1 MAKRWISLRSSPFF
15 VVFKTIYLTNKRN
28 NNNNMKGLYFYKLVS
43 PYSEDVT
50 KNCRLTV
57 NEIDGN
63 FLNLKD
69 EDIKSA
75 EFDCE
80 AKVLTL
86 TRNNGETLQ
95 ADMSCA
101 WQGLTSNFDV
111 TFDESGCTG
120 SGVLRF
126 TWDEDGE
133 KHEATITGLVTKDN
147 IGNYVM
153 TEAITDGTII
163 GNGRDGNPL
172 SLNPIEQTGHYKPV
186 IDLRD
191 MTNGESL
198 PTNNE
203 LGDRY
208 LTLEKVDDYGHL
220 YNIDGVKELEAKLSN
235 GWRIP
240 TKADWDNML
249 NAIEP
254 CAYRNHQ
261 SHDCHIELGK
271 VAGKELKTAN
281 DWPFDPATSAVTDD
295 TAYLFEE
302 VVPSEKPINTRGT
315 NKYGFSALP
324 TGFAYEKGGEI
335 QKFGMYTS
343 FWTNTQ
349 TMSGARS
356 DYYVKTLMHNKA
368 GVWQSAECPFDYRSV
383 RLVKDYDGSNAR
395 ESAYIGGKYYEEVLL
410 PSMNSEHK
418 FAIWTKTNVD
428 IEVSDQNQ
436 IKYSDYNDND
446 DSYNTKAHNVYVI
459 NEWTGKDWERKIM
472 PEGGVIVINNE
483 QCRTLNGKEF
493 QYDADTE
500 FRLVKGELKA
510 TDELVFDKVWEKIGA
525 IILNINNKISA
536 ETAARITA
544 DEALSDAIT
553 DVSNALDDEINRA
566 KEAESGLSNA
576 IKTEETR
583 AKEAESGLSDAIK
596 TEKQERITAD
606 EALSGAIK
614 AEETRAKEA
623 ESGLSDAITDVSNAL
638 DVEINRAKEAESGL
652 SNAINAEETRATA
665 EEGRIKG
672 LIHQGGLRT
681 IPANGNNVVI
691 PSYDDKEEHKITLNF
706 DGNFGEI

>member
-1 MAKRWISLRSSPFF
+1 
-15 VVFKTIYLTNKRN
+15 
-28 NNNNMKGLYFYKLVS
+28 MKGLYFYKLVS

-101 WQGLTSNFDV
+101 WQGLTSKFDV
-111 TFDESGCTG
+111 TFEDSGCTG
-120 SGVLRF
+120 SGVLKF

-133 KHEATITGLVTKDN
+133 TYESTITGLVTKDN

-198 PTNNE
+198 PTNNV

-220 YNIDGVKELEAKLSN
+220 YNIKGVEELEAKLSN

-254 CAYRNHQ
+254 CAYSGKTHN
-261 SHDCHIELGK
+261 SHECHVELGK
-271 VAGKELKTAN
+271 IAGKELKTAN
-281 DWPFDPATSAVTDD
+281 DWPFVPATSAVTDD
-295 TAYLFEE
+295 TKYLFEE
-302 VVPSEKPINTRGT
+302 VVPSEKPINTKGI

-324 TGFAYEKGGEI
+324 GGFAHEKGGEI
-335 QKFGMYTS
+335 LKFGEYAS

-349 TMSGARS
+349 IADASS
-356 DYYVKTLMHNKA
+356 DYYVKTLKYNEN
-368 GVWQSAECPFDYRSV
+368 GVWQSAECPYDYRSV

-410 PSMNSEHK
+410 PSMNSEHN

-428 IEVSDQNQ
+428 IKVSDQNY
-436 IKYSDYNDND
+436 IEYDE
-446 DSYNTKAHNVYVI
+446 SYNTKSHNVYVI
-459 NEWTGKDWERKIM
+459 NEWTGEDWERKIM

-483 QCRTLNGKEF
+483 QCRELNGKEF
-493 QYDADTE
+493 KHDADTE

-510 TDELVFDKVWEKIGA
+510 TDELVLNKVWEKIGA
-525 IILNINNKISA
+525 TILDINNKISA
-536 ETAARITA
+536 ETEARIAA
-544 DEALSDAIT
+544 DEALSGAIETEAQERIDADEVLSGVIETERQERIAADDALSGAIETETEARIGTDEALSGAIETEKQERIAADNALSGAIT
-553 DVSNALDDEINRA
+553 DVNIALDAEINRA
-566 KEAESGLSNA
+566 KA
-576 IKTEETR
+576 
-583 AKEAESGLSDAIK
+583 AESGLSDAIK
-596 TEKQERITAD
+596 
-606 EALSGAIK
+606 
-614 AEETRAKEA
+614 AEETRAK
-623 ESGLSDAITDVSNAL
+623 G
-638 DVEINRAKEAESGL
+638 
-652 SNAINAEETRATA
+652 
-665 EEGRIKG
+665 EEGRIAG
-672 LIHQGGLRT
+672 LIHQGGLCT

-691 PSYDDKEEHKITLNF
+691 PSYDGKEEHNITLNF

>member
-1 MAKRWISLRSSPFF
+1 
-15 VVFKTIYLTNKRN
+15 
-28 NNNNMKGLYFYKLVS
+28 MKGLYFYKLVS

-101 WQGLTSNFDV
+101 WQGLTSKFDV
-111 TFDESGCTG
+111 TFDDSGCTG
-120 SGVLRF
+120 SGVLKF

-133 KHEATITGLVTKDN
+133 TYESTITGLVTKDN

-186 IDLRD
+186 IDLKD

-208 LTLEKVDDYGHL
+208 LTLEKIDDYGHL

-261 SHDCHIELGK
+261 SHDCHVELGK
-271 VAGKELKTAN
+271 IAGKELKTAN

-295 TAYLFEE
+295 TKYLFDE
-302 VVPSEKPINTRGT
+302 VVPSEKPINTKGT
-315 NKYGFSALP
+315 NKYGFSVLP
-324 TGFAYEKGGEI
+324 GGFAYEKGGEI
-335 QKFGMYTS
+335 QKFGMNAS
-343 FWTNTQ
+343 FWTSTQ
-349 TMSGARS
+349 TTDASS
-356 DYYVKTLMHNKA
+356 DYYAKTFMYNKA
-368 GVWQSAECPFDYRSV
+368 GVWQSAECPFGYRSV

-428 IEVSDQNQ
+428 IEVSSQNQ

-446 DSYNTKAHNVYVI
+446 DSYDTKSHNVYVI
-459 NEWTGKDWERKIM
+459 NEWNGEDWERKIM
-472 PEGGVIVINNE
+472 PEGGVIVINHD
-483 QCRTLNGKEF
+483 QCRDLNGKQF
-493 QYDADTE
+493 QHNADTE
-500 FRLVKGELKA
+500 FRLVEGELKA

-525 IILNINNKISA
+525 IILDINNKISA
-536 ETAARITA
+536 ETEARIAT
-544 DEALSDAIT
+544 DEALSGDIETLSGAIETLSGVIETEREEQIDTDNTLSGAIT
-553 DVSNALDDEINRA
+553 DVSNALDAEIVRA
-566 KEAESGLSNA
+566 KTAESGLSDAIKAEETRAKGVENGLSDA

-583 AKEAESGLSDAIK
+583 AK
-596 TEKQERITAD
+596 
-606 EALSGAIK
+606 
-614 AEETRAKEA
+614 AEEK
-623 ESGLSDAITDVSNAL
+623 
-638 DVEINRAKEAESGL
+638 
-652 SNAINAEETRATA
+652 
-665 EEGRIKG
+665 RIEG
-672 LIHQGGLRT
+672 LIHKGGLRT
-681 IPANGNNVVI
+681 IPANGNVVI
-691 PSYDDKEEHKITLNF
+691 PSYDGNEEHNITLNF

>member
-1 MAKRWISLRSSPFF
+1 
-15 VVFKTIYLTNKRN
+15 
-28 NNNNMKGLYFYKLVS
+28 MKGLYFYKLVS

-111 TFDESGCTG
+111 TFEDSGCTG
-120 SGVLRF
+120 SGVLKF

-133 KHEATITGLVTKDN
+133 TYESTITGLVTKDN

-172 SLNPIEQTGHYKPV
+172 SLNPVEQTGHYRPV
-186 IDLRD
+186 IDLKD

-208 LTLEKVDDYGHL
+208 LTLEKIDDYGHL
-220 YNIDGVKELEAKLSN
+220 YNIKGVEELEAKLSN

-261 SHDCHIELGK
+261 SHDCHVELGK
-271 VAGKELKTAN
+271 IAGKELKTAN

-295 TAYLFEE
+295 TKYLFDE
-302 VVPSEKPINTRGT
+302 VVPSEKPINTKGT

-324 TGFAYEKGGEI
+324 GGFAYEKGGQI
-335 QKFGMYTS
+335 QKFGEYAS

-349 TMSGARS
+349 TMPDVQS
-356 DYYVKTLMHNKA
+356 DYYAKTFKYNKA
-368 GVWQSAECPFDYRSV
+368 GVWQSAECPLDYRSV

-436 IKYSDYNDND
+436 IKYDE
-446 DSYNTKAHNVYVI
+446 SYNTKAHNVYVI
-459 NEWTGKDWERKIM
+459 NEWTGEDWERKIM

-493 QYDADTE
+493 QYDEDTE

-536 ETAARITA
+536 ETEARIAADDALSGAIETEKQQRIA
-544 DEALSDAIT
+544 TDEALSGTIETEKQQRIATDEALSGAIT
-553 DVSNALDDEINRA
+553 DVSNALDTEIN
-566 KEAESGLSNA
+566 
-576 IKTEETR
+576 R

-596 TEKQERITAD
+596 
-606 EALSGAIK
+606 
-614 AEETRAKEA
+614 AEETRAK
-623 ESGLSDAITDVSNAL
+623 
-638 DVEINRAKEAESGL
+638 
-652 SNAINAEETRATA
+652 A

-681 IPANGNNVVI
+681 IPANGSVVI
-691 PSYDDKEEHKITLNF
+691 PSYDGNEKHNITLNF

>member
-1 MAKRWISLRSSPFF
+1 
-15 VVFKTIYLTNKRN
+15 
-28 NNNNMKGLYFYKLVS
+28 MKGLYFYKLVS

-57 NEIDGN
+57 NEIDSN

-101 WQGLTSNFDV
+101 WKGLTSNFDV
-111 TFDESGCTG
+111 TFEDGSCTG
-120 SGVLRF
+120 SGVLKF

-133 KHEATITGLVTKDN
+133 TYESTITGLVTKDN

-191 MTNGESL
+191 ITNGESL

-208 LTLEKVDDYGHL
+208 LTLERIDDYGYL
-220 YNIDGVKELEAKLSN
+220 YNIDGVKELEDKLSN

-240 TKADWDNML
+240 TKTDWDNML

-254 CAYRNHQ
+254 CAYRNHD
-261 SHDCHIELGK
+261 SHDCHVELGK
-271 VAGKELKTAN
+271 IAGKELKTAD
-281 DWPFDPATSAVTDD
+281 DWPFDPATSAITDD
-295 TAYLFEE
+295 TAYLFDE
-302 VVPSEKPINTRGT
+302 VVPSEKSINTKGI

-324 TGFAYEKGGEI
+324 GGFAYEKCGQI
-335 QKFGMYTS
+335 QKFGEYAS
-343 FWTNTQ
+343 FWTNTKN
-349 TMSGARS
+349 MPGASG
-356 DYYVKTLMHNKA
+356 DYFVKTLKYDMA

-395 ESAYIGGKYYEEVLL
+395 ESAYIGGKYYEELL
-410 PSMNSEHK
+410 IPSMNSEHG

-428 IEVSDQNQ
+428 IKVSDENY
-436 IKYSDYNDND
+436 IEYDE
-446 DSYNTKAHNVYVI
+446 SYNTKSHNVYVI
-459 NEWTGKDWERKIM
+459 NEWTGEDWERKIM
-472 PEGGVIVINNE
+472 PEGGVIVINDE
-483 QCRTLNGKEF
+483 QCRELNGKEF
-493 QYDADTE
+493 KHDADTE

-510 TDELVFDKVWEKIGA
+510 TDELVFEKVWEKIGA

-536 ETAARITA
+536 ETAARIAA
-544 DEALSDAIT
+544 DEALSGAI
-553 DVSNALDDEINRA
+553 E
-566 KEAESGLSNA
+566 
-576 IKTEETR
+576 
-583 AKEAESGLSDAIK
+583 

-606 EALSGAIK
+606 EALSGAIETEK
-614 AEETRAKEA
+614 QERIDADNALSGAITDVSNALDAEIERAKEA
-623 ESGLSDAITDVSNAL
+623 ESGLSDAIKA
-638 DVEINRAKEAESGL
+638 EEARAKEAESGL
-652 SNAINAEETRATA
+652 SDAIKAEETRAKG
-665 EEGRIKG
+665 EEGRIEG
-672 LIHQGGLRT
+672 LIHKGGLRT
-681 IPANGNNVVI
+681 IPANGSVVI
-691 PSYDDKEEHKITLNF
+691 PSYDGKEEHKITLNF

>member
-111 TFDESGCTG
+111 TFEDSGCTG

-410 PSMNSEHK
+410 PSMNSEHN

-428 IEVSDQNQ
+428 IKVSDQNQ

-446 DSYNTKAHNVYVI
+446 DSYNTKSHNVYVI
-459 NEWTGKDWERKIM
+459 NEWTGEDWERKIM

-493 QYDADTE
+493 QYDEDTE
-500 FRLVKGELKA
+500 FRLVEGELKA
-510 TDELVFDKVWEKIGA
+510 TDELVLNKVWEKIGA
-525 IILNINNKISA
+525 TISNINNKISA
-536 ETAARITA
+536 ETEARIAA
-544 DEALSDAIT
+544 DDALSGAI
-553 DVSNALDDEINRA
+553 E
-566 KEAESGLSNA
+566 
-576 IKTEETR
+576 
-583 AKEAESGLSDAIK
+583 

-606 EALSGAIK
+606 EALSGAIETERQERIDADEVLSDTITDVNNALDTEINRAKAAESSLSDAIK
-614 AEETRAKEA
+614 AEETRAT
-623 ESGLSDAITDVSNAL
+623 G
-638 DVEINRAKEAESGL
+638 
-652 SNAINAEETRATA
+652 EEH
-665 EEGRIKG
+665 RIEG
-672 LIHQGGLRT
+672 LIHQGGLCI
-681 IPANGNNVVI
+681 IPANGTVAI
-691 PSYDDKEEHKITLNF
+691 PSYDGNEENNITLNF

>member
-1 MAKRWISLRSSPFF
+1 MDFFKEFTFF
-15 VVFKTIYLTNKRN
+15 VAFKTIYLTNKRN

-111 TFDESGCTG
+111 TFEDSGCTG
-120 SGVLRF
+120 SGVLKF

-133 KHEATITGLVTKDN
+133 AHEATITGLVTKDN

-208 LTLEKVDDYGHL
+208 LTLEKIDDYGHL
-220 YNIDGVKELEAKLSN
+220 YNIKGVKELEAKLSN

-254 CAYRNHQ
+254 CAYRTRHN
-261 SHDCHIELGK
+261 SHNCHVELGK
-271 VAGKELKTAN
+271 IAGKELKTAT
-281 DWPFDPATSAVTDD
+281 DWPFIPATSAVTDE

-302 VVPSEKPINTRGT
+302 VVPSEKPDNINTRGI

-324 TGFAYEKGGEI
+324 GGFAHEKGGQI
-335 QKFGMYTS
+335 LKFGEYAS

-349 TMSGARS
+349 IADASS
-356 DYYVKTLMHNKA
+356 DYYAKTLKYNMA
-368 GVWQSAECPFDYRSV
+368 GVWQSAECPIDYRSV

-410 PSMNSEHK
+410 PSMNSEHN

-428 IEVSDQNQ
+428 IKVSDQNY
-436 IKYSDYNDND
+436 IEYDE
-446 DSYNTKAHNVYVI
+446 SYNTKSHNVYVI
-459 NEWTGKDWERKIM
+459 NEWNGEDWERKIM

-493 QYDADTE
+493 QHDKDTE

-510 TDELVFDKVWEKIGA
+510 TDELVLNKVLEKIGA
-525 IILNINNKISA
+525 TLSNINNKISA
-536 ETAARITA
+536 ETEARIAA
-544 DEALSDAIT
+544 DEALSGAIETEKQERIVADDALSGAIET
-553 DVSNALDDEINRA
+553 ETQERIAADEAL
-566 KEAESGLSNA
+566 SGA
-576 IKTEETR
+576 IKTET
-583 AKEAESGLSDAIK
+583 EARIGTDEALSGAIE

-606 EALSGAIK
+606 EALSGTITDVSNTLDAEINRAKAAESGLSDAIK
-614 AEETRAKEA
+614 AEETRAK
-623 ESGLSDAITDVSNAL
+623 
-638 DVEINRAKEAESGL
+638 
-652 SNAINAEETRATA
+652 AEES
-665 EEGRIKG
+665 RIKG
-672 LIHQGGLRT
+672 LIHKGGLR
-681 IPANGNNVVI
+681 IIRANGNVII
-691 PSYDDKEEHKITLNF
+691 PSYDDKKNDITLNF

>member
-1 MAKRWISLRSSPFF
+1 
-15 VVFKTIYLTNKRN
+15 
-28 NNNNMKGLYFYKLVS
+28 MKGLYFYKLVS

-69 EDIKSA
+69 EDNKSA

-111 TFDESGCTG
+111 TFEDSGCTG
-120 SGVLRF
+120 SGVLKF

-133 KHEATITGLVTKDN
+133 TYESTITGLVTKDN

-172 SLNPIEQTGHYKPV
+172 SLNPVEQTGHYKPV
-186 IDLRD
+186 IDLKD

-208 LTLEKVDDYGHL
+208 LTLEKIDDYGHL
-220 YNIDGVKELEAKLSN
+220 YNIYGVEELETKLSN

-240 TKADWDNML
+240 TKDDWDNML

-254 CAYRNHQ
+254 CAYRRHNLP
-261 SHDCHIELGK
+261 DCHRELGK
-271 VAGKELKTAN
+271 IAGKELKTAN
-281 DWPFDPATSAVTDD
+281 DWSFDPATSAITDG
-295 TAYLFEE
+295 TKYLFEE
-302 VVPSEKPINTRGT
+302 VVPSEKPINPKGT

-324 TGFAYEKGGEI
+324 GGFAYEKGEQI
-335 QKFGMYTS
+335 QKFHDYAS

-349 TMSGARS
+349 TMPDVQS
-356 DYYVKTLMHNKA
+356 DYYVKTLKYNKA
-368 GVWQSAECPFDYRSV
+368 DVWQSAECPSDYRSV

-395 ESAYIGGKYYEEVLL
+395 ESAYIEGKYYEEVLL

-418 FAIWTKTNVD
+418 FAIWTKTNID
-428 IEVSDQNQ
+428 IDVSDQNQ
-436 IKYSDYNDND
+436 IKYSDYDGFYD
-446 DSYNTKAHNVYVI
+446 TKAHNVYVI
-459 NEWTGKDWERKIM
+459 NEWTGEDWERKIM
-472 PEGGVIVINNE
+472 PEGGVIVINHE
-483 QCRTLNGKEF
+483 QCRDLNGKEF
-493 QYDADTE
+493 KHDADTE
-500 FRLVKGELKA
+500 FRLVEGELKA
-510 TDELVFDKVWEKIGA
+510 TDELVLAKVWEKIGA
-525 IILNINNKISA
+525 TILDINNKISA
-536 ETAARITA
+536 ETEARIAT
-544 DEALSDAIT
+544 DEALSGAIETLSGAIETLSGAIETETETRANTDDALSGAIETERQERIATDEILSGTIT
-553 DVSNALDDEINRA
+553 DVSDRLDAEI
-566 KEAESGLSNA
+566 
-576 IKTEETR
+576 TR
-583 AKEAESGLSDAIK
+583 AKEAESV
-596 TEKQERITAD
+596 
-606 EALSGAIK
+606 LSGAIK

-623 ESGLSDAITDVSNAL
+623 E
-638 DVEINRAKEAESGL
+638 K
-652 SNAINAEETRATA
+652 
-665 EEGRIKG
+665 RIEG
-672 LIHQGGLRT
+672 LIHRGGPRT
-681 IPANGNNVVI
+681 ISANSSVVI
-691 PSYDDKEEHKITLNF
+691 PSYDDNEEHKITLNF

>member
-1 MAKRWISLRSSPFF
+1 
-15 VVFKTIYLTNKRN
+15 
-28 NNNNMKGLYFYKLVS
+28 MKGLYFYKLVS

-57 NEIDGN
+57 NEIDSN

-101 WQGLTSNFDV
+101 WKGLTSNFDV
-111 TFDESGCTG
+111 TFEDSGCTG

-186 IDLRD
+186 IDLKD
-191 MTNGESL
+191 LTNGEPL
-198 PTNNE
+198 PPNNE

-208 LTLEKVDDYGHL
+208 LTLEKIDDYGHL
-220 YNIDGVKELEAKLSN
+220 YNIAGVKELEAKLSN

-240 TKADWDNML
+240 TKTDWDNML

-254 CAYRNHQ
+254 CAYSGKTHD
-261 SHDCHIELGK
+261 SHDCHVELGK
-271 VAGKELKTAN
+271 IAGKELKTAD
-281 DWPFDPATSAVTDD
+281 DWPFIPATSAVTDE

-302 VVPSEKPINTRGT
+302 VVPSEKPINTRGI

-324 TGFAYEKGGEI
+324 GGFAHEKGGQI
-335 QKFGMYTS
+335 LKFGEYAS

-349 TMSGARS
+349 IADASS
-356 DYYVKTLMHNKA
+356 DYYVKTLLYNKNS
-368 GVWQSAECPFDYRSV
+368 VWQSAECPFDYRSV

-410 PSMNSEHK
+410 PSKNSEHK

-428 IEVSDQNQ
+428 IEVSDKNQ

-459 NEWTGKDWERKIM
+459 NEWNGEDWERKIM
-472 PEGGVIVINNE
+472 PEGGVIVINRD
-483 QCRTLNGKEF
+483 QCRELNGKEF
-493 QYDADTE
+493 KYDADTE

-536 ETAARITA
+536 ETAARIAA
-544 DEALSDAIT
+544 DEALSGAIET
-553 DVSNALDDEINRA
+553 ETAARIAADEVLSGDIETLSGAIETLSGTIETEAQERIDTDNTLSGAIADVSNALDAEIVRA
-566 KEAESGLSNA
+566 RAAESGLSDS
-576 IKTEETR
+576 IKAEETR
-583 AKEAESGLSDAIK
+583 AKGAESGLSDAIK
-596 TEKQERITAD
+596 
-606 EALSGAIK
+606 
-614 AEETRAKEA
+614 AEETRAK
-623 ESGLSDAITDVSNAL
+623 G
-638 DVEINRAKEAESGL
+638 
-652 SNAINAEETRATA
+652 

-672 LIHQGGLRT
+672 LIHQGGLCT
-681 IPANGNNVVI
+681 IPANDSVVI
-691 PSYDDKEEHKITLNF
+691 PSYDGNEENYITLNF
-706 DGNFGEI
+706 NGNFGEI

>member
-1 MAKRWISLRSSPFF
+1 
-15 VVFKTIYLTNKRN
+15 
-28 NNNNMKGLYFYKLVS
+28 MKGLYFYKLVS

-101 WQGLTSNFDV
+101 WQGLTSKFDV
-111 TFDESGCTG
+111 TFEDSGCTG

-220 YNIDGVKELEAKLSN
+220 YNIKGVEELEAKLSN

-240 TKADWDNML
+240 TKTDWDNML

-254 CAYRNHQ
+254 CAYSGKPHD
-261 SHDCHIELGK
+261 SHDCHVELGK
-271 VAGKELKTAN
+271 IAGKELKTAN
-281 DWPFDPATSAVTDD
+281 DWPFVPATSAVTDD
-295 TAYLFEE
+295 TKYLFEE
-302 VVPSEKPINTRGT
+302 VVPSEKPINTKGI

-324 TGFAYEKGGEI
+324 GGFAYEKGGQI
-335 QKFGMYTS
+335 QKFGEYAS
-343 FWTNTQ
+343 FWTKTQ
-349 TMSGARS
+349 TADASS
-356 DYYVKTLMHNKA
+356 DYFVKTLKYNEN

-410 PSMNSEHK
+410 PSKNSEHK

-428 IEVSDQNQ
+428 IKVSDQNQ
-436 IKYSDYNDND
+436 IKYDE
-446 DSYNTKAHNVYVI
+446 SYNTKSHNVYVI
-459 NEWTGKDWERKIM
+459 NEWTGEDWERKIM

-493 QYDADTE
+493 QYDEDTE
-500 FRLVKGELKA
+500 FRLVEGELKA
-510 TDELVFDKVWEKIGA
+510 TDELVLNKVWEKIGA
-525 IILNINNKISA
+525 TISNINNKISA
-536 ETAARITA
+536 ETEARIAA
-544 DEALSDAIT
+544 DDALSGAI
-553 DVSNALDDEINRA
+553 E
-566 KEAESGLSNA
+566 
-576 IKTEETR
+576 
-583 AKEAESGLSDAIK
+583 
-596 TEKQERITAD
+596 TEKQERIDADEALSGAIETERQERIDADEVLSGTIKTETEARIVAD

-614 AEETRAKEA
+614 AEETRAT
-623 ESGLSDAITDVSNAL
+623 G
-638 DVEINRAKEAESGL
+638 
-652 SNAINAEETRATA
+652 EEH
-665 EEGRIKG
+665 RIEG
-672 LIHQGGLRT
+672 LIHQGGLCI
-681 IPANGNNVVI
+681 IPANGTVAI
-691 PSYDDKEEHKITLNF
+691 PSYDGNEENNITLNF

>member
-1 MAKRWISLRSSPFF
+1 
-15 VVFKTIYLTNKRN
+15 
-28 NNNNMKGLYFYKLVS
+28 MKGLYFYKLVS

-111 TFDESGCTG
+111 TFEDSGCTG
-120 SGVLRF
+120 SGVLKF

-133 KHEATITGLVTKDN
+133 TYESTITGLVTKDN

-172 SLNPIEQTGHYKPV
+172 SLNPVEQTGHYKPV
-186 IDLRD
+186 IDLKD

-208 LTLEKVDDYGHL
+208 LTLEKIDDYGHL
-220 YNIDGVKELEAKLSN
+220 YNIEGVEELEAKLSN

-240 TKADWDNML
+240 TKTDWDNML

-254 CAYRNHQ
+254 CAYSGKTHD
-261 SHDCHIELGK
+261 SPDCHVELGK
-271 VAGKELKTAN
+271 IAGKELKTAN
-281 DWPFDPATSAVTDD
+281 DWPFVPATSAVTDD
-295 TAYLFEE
+295 TKNLFEE
-302 VVPSEKPINTRGT
+302 VVPSEKPINTKGI

-324 TGFAYEKGGEI
+324 GGFAYEKGGEI
-335 QKFGMYTS
+335 QKFGEYAS
-343 FWTNTQ
+343 FWTKTQ
-349 TMSGARS
+349 TADASS
-356 DYYVKTLMHNKA
+356 DYYVKTLLYNKN
-368 GVWQSAECPFDYRSV
+368 GVWQSAECPYDYRSV

-395 ESAYIGGKYYEEVLL
+395 ESAYIGGKYYEELLL
-410 PSMNSEHK
+410 PSMNSEHG

-428 IEVSDQNQ
+428 LEVSDKNQ
-436 IKYSDYNDND
+436 IKYRDYNDA
-446 DSYNTKAHNVYVI
+446 YNTKSHNVYVI
-459 NEWTGKDWERKIM
+459 NEWTGEDWERKIM
-472 PEGGVIVINNE
+472 PEGGVIVINHE
-483 QCRTLNGKEF
+483 QCRELNGKEF
-493 QYDADTE
+493 KHDADTE

-536 ETAARITA
+536 ETAARIAA
-544 DEALSDAIT
+544 DEALSGAI
-553 DVSNALDDEINRA
+553 E
-566 KEAESGLSNA
+566 
-576 IKTEETR
+576 
-583 AKEAESGLSDAIK
+583 
-596 TEKQERITAD
+596 TEKQQRIATDDALSGAIETEIEARISADEALSGAIETERQERITTDEALSGAIETETEARIAADEALSGAIETETEERITAD
-606 EALSGAIK
+606 EALSGAI
-614 AEETRAKEA
+614 ETETEA
-623 ESGLSDAITDVSNAL
+623 RIAADEALSG
-638 DVEINRAKEAESGL
+638 
-652 SNAINAEETRATA
+652 AINAEENRATA
-665 EEGRIKG
+665 EERRIGG
-672 LIHQGGLRT
+672 LIHKGGIR
-681 IPANGNNVVI
+681 IISANRDVVI
-691 PSYDDKEEHKITLNF
+691 PSYDGNEENNITLNF

>member
-1 MAKRWISLRSSPFF
+1 
-15 VVFKTIYLTNKRN
+15 
-28 NNNNMKGLYFYKLVS
+28 MKGLYFYKLVS

-80 AKVLTL
+80 GKVLTL

-101 WQGLTSNFDV
+101 WQGLTSKFYV
-111 TFDESGCTG
+111 TFEDSGCTG
-120 SGVLRF
+120 SGVLKF

-133 KHEATITGLVTKDN
+133 AHEATITGLVTKDN

-208 LTLEKVDDYGHL
+208 LTLEKIDDYGHL

-254 CAYRNHQ
+254 CAYTNHD
-261 SHDCHIELGK
+261 SHDCHRELGK
-271 VAGKELKTAN
+271 IAGKELKTAN
-281 DWPFDPATSAVTDD
+281 DWPFDPATSAITDD

-302 VVPSEKPINTRGT
+302 VVPSEKPDNINTRGI

-324 TGFAYEKGGEI
+324 GGFAHEKGGQI
-335 QKFGMYTS
+335 LKFGEYAS

-349 TMSGARS
+349 IADASS
-356 DYYVKTLMHNKA
+356 DYYVKTLLYNKN

-410 PSMNSEHK
+410 PSKNSEHK

-428 IEVSDQNQ
+428 IEVSDKNQ

-493 QYDADTE
+493 QHDKDTE

-510 TDELVFDKVWEKIGA
+510 TDELVLNKVLEKIGA
-525 IILNINNKISA
+525 TLSNINNKISA
-536 ETAARITA
+536 ETEARIAADDALSSAIETETQERIAA
-544 DEALSDAIT
+544 DEALS
-553 DVSNALDDEINRA
+553 S
-566 KEAESGLSNA
+566 
-576 IKTEETR
+576 
-583 AKEAESGLSDAIK
+583 
-596 TEKQERITAD
+596 
-606 EALSGAIK
+606 AIK

-638 DVEINRAKEAESGL
+638 DAEINRAKEAESGL
-652 SNAINAEETRATA
+652 SDAIKAEETRAKG
-665 EEGRIKG
+665 EEKKIEG

-681 IPANGNNVVI
+681 IRANGNVVI

>member
-1 MAKRWISLRSSPFF
+1 
-15 VVFKTIYLTNKRN
+15 
-28 NNNNMKGLYFYKLVS
+28 MKGLYFYKLVS

-57 NEIDGN
+57 NEIDSN

-101 WQGLTSNFDV
+101 WKGLTSNFDV
-111 TFDESGCTG
+111 TFEDGSCTG
-120 SGVLRF
+120 SGVLKF

-133 KHEATITGLVTKDN
+133 TYESTITGLVTKDN

-191 MTNGESL
+191 ITNGESL

-208 LTLEKVDDYGHL
+208 LTLERIDDYGYL

-240 TKADWDNML
+240 TKTDWDNML

-254 CAYRNHQ
+254 CAYRNHD
-261 SHDCHIELGK
+261 SHDCHVELGK
-271 VAGKELKTAN
+271 IAGKELKTAN
-281 DWPFDPATSAVTDD
+281 DWPFVPATSAVTDD
-295 TAYLFEE
+295 TKYLFEE
-302 VVPSEKPINTRGT
+302 VVPSEKPINTKGI

-324 TGFAYEKGGEI
+324 GGFAYEKGGEI
-335 QKFGMYTS
+335 QKFGEYAS
-343 FWTNTQ
+343 FWTKTQ
-349 TMSGARS
+349 TADASS
-356 DYYVKTLMHNKA
+356 DYYVKTLLYNKN

-428 IEVSDQNQ
+428 IKVSDQNQ

-459 NEWTGKDWERKIM
+459 NEWTGEDWERKIM

-493 QYDADTE
+493 QYDEDTE
-500 FRLVKGELKA
+500 FRLVEGELKA
-510 TDELVFDKVWEKIGA
+510 TDELVLNKVWEKIGA
-525 IILNINNKISA
+525 TILDINNKISA
-536 ETAARITA
+536 ETEARIAADDALSGAIETEVQERIAA
-544 DEALSDAIT
+544 DEVLSGVIETERQERIDADNALSDAIET
-553 DVSNALDDEINRA
+553 ETEDRITADDAL
-566 KEAESGLSNA
+566 SGA
-576 IKTEETR
+576 IKTERQERIANDEALSGAITDVSDALDTEINR

-596 TEKQERITAD
+596 
-606 EALSGAIK
+606 
-614 AEETRAKEA
+614 AEETRAK
-623 ESGLSDAITDVSNAL
+623 G
-638 DVEINRAKEAESGL
+638 
-652 SNAINAEETRATA
+652 EEK
-665 EEGRIKG
+665 RIEG
-672 LIHQGGLRT
+672 LIHQGGLCT
-681 IPANGNNVVI
+681 IPANGSVAI
-691 PSYDDKEEHKITLNF
+691 PSYDGNEEHNITLNF

>member
-1 MAKRWISLRSSPFF
+1 
-15 VVFKTIYLTNKRN
+15 
-28 NNNNMKGLYFYKLVS
+28 MKGLYFYKLVS

-111 TFDESGCTG
+111 TFEDSGCTG
-120 SGVLRF
+120 SGVLKF

-133 KHEATITGLVTKDN
+133 TYESTITGLVTKDN

-172 SLNPIEQTGHYKPV
+172 SLNPVEQTGHYRPV
-186 IDLRD
+186 IDLKD

-208 LTLEKVDDYGHL
+208 LTLEKIDDYGHL
-220 YNIDGVKELEAKLSN
+220 YNIKGVEELEAKLSN

-261 SHDCHIELGK
+261 SHDCHVELGK
-271 VAGKELKTAN
+271 IAGKELKTAN

-295 TAYLFEE
+295 TKYLFDE
-302 VVPSEKPINTRGT
+302 VVPSEKPINTKGT

-324 TGFAYEKGGEI
+324 GGFAYEKGGQI
-335 QKFGMYTS
+335 QKFGEYAS
-343 FWTNTQ
+343 FWTSAQ
-349 TMSGARS
+349 TTDASS
-356 DYYVKTLMHNKA
+356 DYYAKTLLFNKH

-436 IKYSDYNDND
+436 IKYDE
-446 DSYNTKAHNVYVI
+446 SYNTKAHNVYVI
-459 NEWTGKDWERKIM
+459 NEWTGEDWERKIM

-493 QYDADTE
+493 QYDEDTE

-536 ETAARITA
+536 ETEARIAADDALSGAIETEKQQRIA
-544 DEALSDAIT
+544 TDEALSGTIETEKQQRIATDEALSGAIT
-553 DVSNALDDEINRA
+553 DVSNALDTEIN
-566 KEAESGLSNA
+566 
-576 IKTEETR
+576 R

-596 TEKQERITAD
+596 
-606 EALSGAIK
+606 
-614 AEETRAKEA
+614 AEETRAK
-623 ESGLSDAITDVSNAL
+623 
-638 DVEINRAKEAESGL
+638 
-652 SNAINAEETRATA
+652 A

-681 IPANGNNVVI
+681 IPANGSVVI
-691 PSYDDKEEHKITLNF
+691 PSYDGNEKHNITLNF

>member
-1 MAKRWISLRSSPFF
+1 
-15 VVFKTIYLTNKRN
+15 
-28 NNNNMKGLYFYKLVS
+28 MKGLYFYKLVS

-111 TFDESGCTG
+111 TFEDSGCTG
-120 SGVLRF
+120 SGVLKF

-133 KHEATITGLVTKDN
+133 TYESTIKGLVTKDN

-172 SLNPIEQTGHYKPV
+172 SLNPVEQTGHYRPV
-186 IDLRD
+186 IDLID

-208 LTLEKVDDYGHL
+208 LTLEKIDDYGYL

-240 TKADWDNML
+240 TKTDWDNML

-254 CAYRNHQ
+254 CAYRNHD
-261 SHDCHIELGK
+261 SHDCHRELGK
-271 VAGKELKTAN
+271 IAGKELKTAT
-281 DWPFDPATSAVTDD
+281 DWPFDPSTSGITDD
-295 TAYLFEE
+295 TDYLFDE
-302 VVPSEKPINTRGT
+302 VVPSEKPINTKGT

-324 TGFAYEKGGEI
+324 GGFAYEKGGQI
-335 QKFGMYTS
+335 QKFGEYAS

-349 TMSGARS
+349 TMPDVQS
-356 DYYVKTLMHNKA
+356 DYYAKTFMHNKV

-383 RLVKDYDGSNAR
+383 RLVKDYNGSNAR
-395 ESAYIGGKYYEEVLL
+395 ESAYIGGKYYEELLL
-410 PSMNSEHK
+410 PSKDSEHG

-428 IEVSDQNQ
+428 LEVSGKNQ
-436 IKYSDYNDND
+436 IKYRDYN
-446 DSYNTKAHNVYVI
+446 DSYNTKSHNVYVI
-459 NEWTGKDWERKIM
+459 NEWTGEDWERKIM

-483 QCRTLNGKEF
+483 QCRELNGKDF
-493 QYDADTE
+493 IYDVDTE

-510 TDELVFDKVWEKIGA
+510 TDELVFAKVWEKLDP

-536 ETAARITA
+536 ETEARIAADDALSGAIETEAQERIAA
-544 DEALSDAIT
+544 DEALSGAIKTETEERISADDALSGAIETEKQERIATDNALSGAIETEAQERIAADEALSGTIT
-553 DVSNALDDEINRA
+553 DVSNALDAEINRA
-566 KEAESGLSNA
+566 KEAESGLS
-576 IKTEETR
+576 
-583 AKEAESGLSDAIK
+583 D
-596 TEKQERITAD
+596 
-606 EALSGAIK
+606 AIK

-623 ESGLSDAITDVSNAL
+623 ESGLSDAI
-638 DVEINRAKEAESGL
+638 K
-652 SNAINAEETRATA
+652 AEETRAKG
-665 EEGRIKG
+665 EEGRIEG
-672 LIHQGGLRT
+672 LIHQGGLRI
-681 IPANGNNVVI
+681 IPANGNVVI
-691 PSYDDKEEHKITLNF
+691 PSYDGKEEHNITLNF

>member
-1 MAKRWISLRSSPFF
+1 
-15 VVFKTIYLTNKRN
+15 
-28 NNNNMKGLYFYKLVS
+28 MKGLYFYKLVS

-69 EDIKSA
+69 EDIKSV

-80 AKVLTL
+80 AKVLTF

-172 SLNPIEQTGHYKPV
+172 SLNPIEQTGHYKSV

-208 LTLEKVDDYGHL
+208 LTLEKIDDYGHL

-254 CAYRNHQ
+254 CAYTNHD
-261 SHDCHIELGK
+261 SHDCHRELGK
-271 VAGKELKTAN
+271 IAGKELKTAN
-281 DWPFDPATSAVTDD
+281 DWPFDPATSAITDD

-302 VVPSEKPINTRGT
+302 VVPSEKPDNINTRGI

-324 TGFAYEKGGEI
+324 GGFAHEKGGQI
-335 QKFGMYTS
+335 LKFGEYAS

-349 TMSGARS
+349 IADASS
-356 DYYVKTLMHNKA
+356 DYYVKTLKYNKA
-368 GVWQSAECPFDYRSV
+368 GVWQSAECPLDYRSV

-410 PSMNSEHK
+410 PSMNSEHN

-428 IEVSDQNQ
+428 IKVSHENYIEYDE
-436 IKYSDYNDND
+436 
-446 DSYNTKAHNVYVI
+446 SYNTKSHNVYVI
-459 NEWTGKDWERKIM
+459 NEWTGNDWERKIM

-493 QYDADTE
+493 KHDEDTE

-510 TDELVFDKVWEKIGA
+510 TDELVLNKVLEKIGA
-525 IILNINNKISA
+525 TLSNINNKISA
-536 ETAARITA
+536 ETEARIA
-544 DEALSDAIT
+544 NDEVLSGAIETEKQERIANNEVLSGDIT
-553 DVSNALDDEINRA
+553 DVSNALDAEINRA
-566 KEAESGLSNA
+566 KTAESGLSNA
-576 IKTEETR
+576 IE
-583 AKEAESGLSDAIK
+583 
-596 TEKQERITAD
+596 
-606 EALSGAIK
+606 
-614 AEETRAKEA
+614 AEETRAK
-623 ESGLSDAITDVSNAL
+623 
-638 DVEINRAKEAESGL
+638 
-652 SNAINAEETRATA
+652 AEEN
-665 EEGRIKG
+665 RIEG

-681 IPANGNNVVI
+681 IPANGNVVI
-691 PSYDDKEEHKITLNF
+691 PSYDSNEEHNITLNF

>member
-1 MAKRWISLRSSPFF
+1 
-15 VVFKTIYLTNKRN
+15 
-28 NNNNMKGLYFYKLVS
+28 MKGLYFYKLVS

-57 NEIDGN
+57 NEIDSN

-101 WQGLTSNFDV
+101 WKGLTSNFDV
-111 TFDESGCTG
+111 TFEDGSCTG
-120 SGVLRF
+120 SGVLKF

-133 KHEATITGLVTKDN
+133 TYESTITGLVTKDN

-172 SLNPIEQTGHYKPV
+172 SLNPIEQTGHYRPV

-191 MTNGESL
+191 ITNGESL

-208 LTLEKVDDYGHL
+208 LTLERIDDYGYL

-240 TKADWDNML
+240 TKTDWDNML

-254 CAYRNHQ
+254 CAYRNHD
-261 SHDCHIELGK
+261 SHDCHVELGK
-271 VAGKELKTAN
+271 IAGKELKTAD

-295 TAYLFEE
+295 TAYLFDE
-302 VVPSEKPINTRGT
+302 VVPSEKSINTKGI

-324 TGFAYEKGGEI
+324 GGFAYEKCGQI
-335 QKFGMYTS
+335 QKFGEYAS
-343 FWTNTQ
+343 FWTSTQ
-349 TMSGARS
+349 TMPGARS
-356 DYYVKTLMHNKA
+356 DYYVKTLKYDKA

-395 ESAYIGGKYYEEVLL
+395 ESAYIGGKYYEELL
-410 PSMNSEHK
+410 IPSMNSEHK

-428 IEVSDQNQ
+428 IKVSDENY
-436 IKYSDYNDND
+436 IEYDE
-446 DSYNTKAHNVYVI
+446 SYNTKSHNVYVI
-459 NEWTGKDWERKIM
+459 NEWTGEDWERKIM

-483 QCRTLNGKEF
+483 QCRELNGKEF
-493 QYDADTE
+493 KHDADTE

-536 ETAARITA
+536 ETAARIAA
-544 DEALSDAIT
+544 DEALSGAIETEKQERIDADNI
-553 DVSNALDDEINRA
+553 L
-566 KEAESGLSNA
+566 SGA
-576 IKTEETR
+576 IE
-583 AKEAESGLSDAIK
+583 

-606 EALSGAIK
+606 EALSGAIETEKQERITADEALSGAIETEKQERIATDEALSGAITDVSNALDAEIERAKEAESGLSDAIK

-623 ESGLSDAITDVSNAL
+623 ESGLSDAI
-638 DVEINRAKEAESGL
+638 K
-652 SNAINAEETRATA
+652 AEETRAKG
-665 EEGRIKG
+665 EEGRIEG

-681 IPANGNNVVI
+681 SPANGNVVI
-691 PSYDDKEEHKITLNF
+691 PSYDGKEEHNITLNF

>member
-1 MAKRWISLRSSPFF
+1 
-15 VVFKTIYLTNKRN
+15 
-28 NNNNMKGLYFYKLVS
+28 MKGLYFYKLVS

-111 TFDESGCTG
+111 TFEDSGCTG
-120 SGVLRF
+120 SGVLKF

-133 KHEATITGLVTKDN
+133 TYESTIKGLVTKDN

-172 SLNPIEQTGHYKPV
+172 SLNPVEQTGHYRPV
-186 IDLRD
+186 IDLID

-208 LTLEKVDDYGHL
+208 LTLEKIDDYGHL
-220 YNIDGVKELEAKLSN
+220 YNIKGVEELEAKLSN

-240 TKADWDNML
+240 TKTDWDNML

-254 CAYRNHQ
+254 CAYRNHD
-261 SHDCHIELGK
+261 SHDCHRELGK
-271 VAGKELKTAN
+271 IAGKELKTAT
-281 DWPFDPATSAVTDD
+281 DWPFDPATSGITDD
-295 TAYLFEE
+295 TDYLFDE
-302 VVPSEKPINTRGT
+302 VVPSEKPINTKGT

-324 TGFAYEKGGEI
+324 GGFAYEKGGQI
-335 QKFGMYTS
+335 QKFGEYAS

-349 TMSGARS
+349 TMPDVQS
-356 DYYVKTLMHNKA
+356 DYYAKTFMHNKA

-383 RLVKDYDGSNAR
+383 RLVKDYNGSNAR
-395 ESAYIGGKYYEEVLL
+395 ESAYIGGKYYEELLL
-410 PSMNSEHK
+410 PSKDSEHG

-428 IEVSDQNQ
+428 LEVSDKNQ
-436 IKYSDYNDND
+436 IKYRDYN
-446 DSYNTKAHNVYVI
+446 DSYNTKSHNVYVI
-459 NEWTGKDWERKIM
+459 NEWTGEDWERKIM

-483 QCRTLNGKEF
+483 QCRELNGKDF
-493 QYDADTE
+493 IYDVDTE

-510 TDELVFDKVWEKIGA
+510 TDELVFAKVWEKLDP

-536 ETAARITA
+536 ETEARIAA
-544 DEALSDAIT
+544 DEALSGAIETEKQKRIATDEALSGAIKTETEARIATDEALSGAIQTEKQERIATDNALSGAIETERQERIANDEVLSGTIT
-553 DVSNALDDEINRA
+553 DVSNALDAEINRA
-566 KEAESGLSNA
+566 KEAESGLS
-576 IKTEETR
+576 
-583 AKEAESGLSDAIK
+583 D
-596 TEKQERITAD
+596 
-606 EALSGAIK
+606 AIK

-623 ESGLSDAITDVSNAL
+623 ESGLSDAI
-638 DVEINRAKEAESGL
+638 K
-652 SNAINAEETRATA
+652 AEETRAKG
-665 EEGRIKG
+665 EEGRIEG
-672 LIHQGGLRT
+672 LIHQGGLRI
-681 IPANGNNVVI
+681 IPANGNVVI
-691 PSYDDKEEHKITLNF
+691 PSYDGKEEHNITLNF

>member
-1 MAKRWISLRSSPFF
+1 
-15 VVFKTIYLTNKRN
+15 
-28 NNNNMKGLYFYKLVS
+28 MKGLYFYKLVS

-111 TFDESGCTG
+111 TFEDGGCTG
-120 SGVLRF
+120 SGVLKF

-208 LTLEKVDDYGHL
+208 LTLEKIDDYGHL
-220 YNIDGVKELEAKLSN
+220 YNIKGVEELEAKLSN

-254 CAYRNHQ
+254 CAYSGKTHD
-261 SHDCHIELGK
+261 SPDCHVELGK
-271 VAGKELKTAN
+271 IAGKELKTAD
-281 DWPFDPATSAVTDD
+281 DWPFIPATSAVTDE

-302 VVPSEKPINTRGT
+302 VVPSEKPINTR
-315 NKYGFSALP
+315 
-324 TGFAYEKGGEI
+324 
-335 QKFGMYTS
+335 
-343 FWTNTQ
+343 
-349 TMSGARS
+349 
-356 DYYVKTLMHNKA
+356 V
-368 GVWQSAECPFDYRSV
+368 
-383 RLVKDYDGSNAR
+383 
-395 ESAYIGGKYYEEVLL
+395 
-410 PSMNSEHK
+410 
-418 FAIWTKTNVD
+418 
-428 IEVSDQNQ
+428 
-436 IKYSDYNDND
+436 
-446 DSYNTKAHNVYVI
+446 
-459 NEWTGKDWERKIM
+459 
-472 PEGGVIVINNE
+472 
-483 QCRTLNGKEF
+483 
-493 QYDADTE
+493 
-500 FRLVKGELKA
+500 
-510 TDELVFDKVWEKIGA
+510 
-525 IILNINNKISA
+525 
-536 ETAARITA
+536 
-544 DEALSDAIT
+544 
-553 DVSNALDDEINRA
+553 
-566 KEAESGLSNA
+566 
-576 IKTEETR
+576 
-583 AKEAESGLSDAIK
+583 
-596 TEKQERITAD
+596 
-606 EALSGAIK
+606 
-614 AEETRAKEA
+614 
-623 ESGLSDAITDVSNAL
+623 
-638 DVEINRAKEAESGL
+638 
-652 SNAINAEETRATA
+652 
-665 EEGRIKG
+665 
-672 LIHQGGLRT
+672 
-681 IPANGNNVVI
+681 
-691 PSYDDKEEHKITLNF
+691 
-706 DGNFGEI
+706 

>member
-1 MAKRWISLRSSPFF
+1 
-15 VVFKTIYLTNKRN
+15 
-28 NNNNMKGLYFYKLVS
+28 MKGLYFYKLVS

-101 WQGLTSNFDV
+101 WQGLTSKFDV
-111 TFDESGCTG
+111 TFDDSGCTG
-120 SGVLRF
+120 SGVLKF

-133 KHEATITGLVTKDN
+133 TYESTITGLVTKDN

-186 IDLRD
+186 IDLKD

-208 LTLEKVDDYGHL
+208 LTLEKIDDYGHL

-261 SHDCHIELGK
+261 SHDCHVELGK
-271 VAGKELKTAN
+271 IAGKELKTAN

-295 TAYLFEE
+295 TKYLFDE
-302 VVPSEKPINTRGT
+302 VVPSEKPINTKGT
-315 NKYGFSALP
+315 NKYGFSVLP
-324 TGFAYEKGGEI
+324 GGFAYEKGGEI
-335 QKFGMYTS
+335 QKFGMNAS
-343 FWTNTQ
+343 FWTSTQ
-349 TMSGARS
+349 TTDASS
-356 DYYVKTLMHNKA
+356 DYYAKTFMYNKA
-368 GVWQSAECPFDYRSV
+368 GVWQSAECPFGYRSV

-428 IEVSDQNQ
+428 IEVSSQNQ

-446 DSYNTKAHNVYVI
+446 DSYDTKSHNVYVI
-459 NEWTGKDWERKIM
+459 NEWNGEDWERKIM
-472 PEGGVIVINNE
+472 PEGGVIVINHD
-483 QCRTLNGKEF
+483 QCRDLNGKQF
-493 QYDADTE
+493 QHNADTE
-500 FRLVKGELKA
+500 FRLVEGELKA

-525 IILNINNKISA
+525 IILDINNKISA
-536 ETAARITA
+536 ETEARIAT
-544 DEALSDAIT
+544 DEALSGDIETLSGAIETLSGVIETEREERIDT
-553 DVSNALDDEINRA
+553 DVSNALDAEIVRA
-566 KEAESGLSNA
+566 KTAESGLSDAIKAEETRAKGVENGLSDA

-583 AKEAESGLSDAIK
+583 AK
-596 TEKQERITAD
+596 
-606 EALSGAIK
+606 
-614 AEETRAKEA
+614 AEEK
-623 ESGLSDAITDVSNAL
+623 
-638 DVEINRAKEAESGL
+638 
-652 SNAINAEETRATA
+652 
-665 EEGRIKG
+665 RIEG
-672 LIHQGGLRT
+672 LIHKGGLRT
-681 IPANGNNVVI
+681 IPANGNVVI
-691 PSYDDKEEHKITLNF
+691 PSYDGNEEHNITLNF